1 MRKYFDLYFARSFVR
16 SFFDDDI
23 MTTSAALSYY
33 MVFSFF
39 PLLIMISIFLG
50 RLNIDPA
57 MENIINNI
65 LPDDVIDVAEKY
77 LEFVNS
83 EGSGNILF
91 ASAFFTVYFPVR
103 AVMKLMN
110 GIRRAYN
117 IKRKI
122 SFIKR
127 SISLVMYAMAVYI
140 MIVFGI
146 FIISMGDTAVSLLLK
161 MLSLPIYFSDLWR
174 WLKFI
179 ILWCISICIILALHY
194 SSSQGKIKLRYM
206 LPGCV
211 ISVTVWTVVSALF
224 SFYVKYMGRY
234 SVLYGSIG
242 AVIILL
248 YWFYIT
254 SVILLMGAEFSG
266 CLVQRIEELG

>member
-1 MRKYFDLYFARSFVR
+1 
-16 SFFDDDI
+16 
-23 MTTSAALSYY
+23 
-33 MVFSFF
+33 
-39 PLLIMISIFLG
+39 
-50 RLNIDPA
+50 
-57 MENIINNI
+57 
-65 LPDDVIDVAEKY
+65 
-77 LEFVNS
+77 
-83 EGSGNILF
+83 
-91 ASAFFTVYFPVR
+91 
-103 AVMKLMN
+103 
-110 GIRRAYN
+110 
-117 IKRKI
+117 
-122 SFIKR
+122 
-127 SISLVMYAMAVYI
+127 
-140 MIVFGI
+140 MIVFGV

-161 MLSLPIYFSDLWR
+161 MLRLPIYFSDLWR

>member
-1 MRKYFDLYFARSFVR
+1 MRKYFDLYFARCFIR

-39 PLLIMISIFLG
+39 PLLIMVSIFLG

-57 MENIINNI
+57 VENIINSI
-65 LPDDVIDVAEKY
+65 LPDDVVDVAEKY

-91 ASAFFTVYFPVR
+91 VSVFFTVFFPVR

-110 GIRRAYN
+110 GIRKAYN
-117 IKRKI
+117 IKSKI
-122 SFIKR
+122 SFVRR
-127 SISLVMYAMAVYI
+127 SISIIMYAMAVYV
-140 MIVFGI
+140 MIVFGV
-146 FIISMGDTAVSLLLK
+146 FIISIGDTAFSMLLRILQ
-161 MLSLPIYFSDLWR
+161 LPSYFSDLWR
-174 WLKFI
+174 YFKFI
-179 ILWCISICIILALHY
+179 VLWCISICIILALHY
-194 SSSQGKIKLRYM
+194 SSSQGKVKLKYM
-206 LPGCV
+206 LPGCA

-266 CLVQRIEELG
+266 CLSDRVQKLR